1 MRATVPAETGDDCL
15 QTGILFPV
23 RRFTEISVG
32 IIDGLLRNR
41 KLLLELVCIQPHVT
55 LNKCGNLRP
64 VALRPLLSPHSL
76 ARGLLFLNFD
86 LTRVVNCDFWQSSVA
101 CNFSGYADVLDA
113 ILGFDVS
120 KFLAIAAPNHH
131 RKDMVWVR
139 LVEI

>member
-55 LNKCGNLRP
+55 LNKYGNLR
-64 VALRPLLSPHSL
+64 ALTALIRRS
-76 ARGLLFLNFD
+76 
-86 LTRVVNCDFWQSSVA
+86 
-101 CNFSGYADVLDA
+101 
-113 ILGFDVS
+113 
-120 KFLAIAAPNHH
+120 
-131 RKDMVWVR
+131 VR
-139 LVEI
+139 LANRTSSYWDPRVRLAG